1 LFWDFT
7 SKQEDVRAT
16 TTVLLASGWGGRQQI
31 SPPIDDNK
39 APANWQLLVVS
50 FEEACIM
57 GVIPDLSLADV
68 SRVIRQQDRLVADGF
83 EFQNMSGILNLMGFW
98 KTTG

>member
-1 LFWDFT
+1 
-7 SKQEDVRAT
+7 
-16 TTVLLASGWGGRQQI
+16 
-31 SPPIDDNK
+31 
-39 APANWQLLVVS
+39 
-50 FEEACIM
+50 M